1 MNNQI
6 AGTITIAIV
15 LLLLFFAFRCFQ
27 KQKFSYS
34 LYLIIAVGAL
44 LRLFSGCDF
53 YLHDWDEQFH
63 ALVAKNMLLHP
74 LKPTLYENPLLPYNY
89 KNWTGNHIWLHKP
102 PFTFW
107 IMALSIKIFGCNEF
121 AIRLPSLVFSIAII
135 VLSYRIA
142 LQFFNQRVA
151 IITAYLA
158 AVNGMLI
165 EVSVGRI
172 SSDHVELCF
181 VFLILVAV
189 YFLIKSF
196 KFSLQKY
203 SLTAIAGLICSLAIL
218 TKLLPA
224 LIVWLL
230 FVALVIQYR
239 IKNRKVIFIN
249 LVVLML
255 SSLALPLLWIIY
267 IKLAFPIEYQN
278 LLEAFF
284 LPINNV
290 VHSHNGTVFYYFT
303 YIRII
308 FGEMIYLPLLFLL
321 YFFRKD
327 RALQLFVV
335 WIFIPLFI
343 FSAASTKRA
352 TYLLNSAP
360 AYVIATAYFIDF
372 MQITI
377 TQKYLKIGMITLFL
391 LLPFRYMIERVK
403 PFDNMPRRNAAT
415 IELKEYKFPKNAVLF
430 GYPKPIEA
438 MFFQNNLVAAYT
450 EIPSLQI
457 TQSLTKNG
465 YSIFLFNNNHI
476 ENIHNEK

>member
-102 PFTFW
+102 PLTLW
-107 IMALSIKIFGCNEF
+107 IMALSIKVFGCNEF
-121 AIRLPSLVFSIAII
+121 AVRLPSFIFSIAII
-135 VLSYRIA
+135 LLSYKIA

-151 IITAYLA
+151 IISAYLT
-158 AVNGMLI
+158 AVNGLLI
-165 EVSVGRI
+165 EVSIGRV

-181 VFLILVAV
+181 VFLILGAV
-189 YFLIKSF
+189 FFLIKSF

-255 SSLALPLLWIIY
+255 TSLALPLLWLIY
-267 IKLAFPIEYQN
+267 IKLTFPTEYQN
-278 LLEAFF
+278 LSEAFF
-284 LPINNV
+284 LPISNV
-290 VHSHNGTVFYYFT
+290 VHTHNGSIFYYFSN
-303 YIRII
+303 IRII
-308 FGEMIYLPLLFLL
+308 FGELIYFPLLLIL
-321 YFFRKD
+321 YLFRKE
-327 RALQLFVV
+327 RTLFLSIV
-335 WIFIPLFI
+335 WIFIPLII

-352 TYLLNSAP
+352 TYLLISAP
-360 AYVIATAYFIDF
+360 AYFIATAYFIDF
-372 MQITI
+372 IQKTVN
-377 TQKYLKIGMITLFL
+377 QKYLKIAVITLFL

-403 PFDNMPRRNAAT
+403 PFDNMLRSNAAT

-430 GYPKPIEA
+430 GYPKPMEA
-438 MFFQNNLVAAYT
+438 MFFQENIVAAYS
-450 EIPSLQI
+450 EIPSIQI
-457 TQSLTKNG
+457 TQLLKQKG
-465 YSIFLFNNNHI
+465 YLIFIYKNNHI
-476 ENIHNEK
+476 ENILNEK